1 MERPLSVSASN
12 TGIVKLERDVVTL
25 KKSKLFKNFAYDF
38 FLIEN
43 ISQITFIIK
52 RIVHCNIQLIIKKDS
67 DKFLGTRLYM

>member
-1 MERPLSVSASN
+1 MERPLSVSASD
-12 TGIVKLERDVVTL
+12 TGIVKLERDVVTPKKANYL
-25 KKSKLFKNFAYDF
+25 KILLMIF

-52 RIVHCNIQLIIKKDS
+52 RIVHCNIQLIIKKGS